1 MPNREKVIESL
12 NKALTRVGNGD
23 MDNVTL
29 SEVEEAIESAI
40 TLLRE
45 QEARTMTL
53 DELTE
58 IYVEFKGT
66 ACPVRLSN
74 FDLQKIIMSVDDG
87 VCRLWNGK
95 PTYEQM
101 KAVKWNE

>member
-1 MPNREKVIESL
+1 MADRVSVMSWLEG
-12 NKALTRVGNGD
+12 LTQDDWRQYHSD
-23 MDNVTL
+23 
-29 SEVEEAIESAI
+29 SEVQEIARSALA
-40 TLLRE
+40 LLEE

-58 IYVEFKGT
+58 IYVEFKG
-66 ACPVRLSN
+66 AFLPIRLSN

-87 VCRLWNGK
+87 VCRLWTGK

-101 KAVKWNE
+101 KAVKWNG